1 MAKLEFG
8 SARDMILKVNLE
20 KEKKKKKSEEAMPD
34 EVFSLRY
41 IFQLEV
47 EDST

>member
-20 KEKKKKKSEEAMPD
+20 KEKKKKSEEAMPD

>member
-20 KEKKKKKSEEAMPD
+20 KEKKSEEDMPD

>member
-1 MAKLEFG
+1 MAKLEFWFG
-8 SARDMILKVNLE
+8 KRHDTESKFRKGE
-20 KEKKKKKSEEAMPD
+20 KKKKSEEAMPD

>member
-1 MAKLEFG
+1 
-8 SARDMILKVNLE
+8 MILKVNLE
-20 KEKKKKKSEEAMPD
+20 KEKKSEEAMPD

>member
-1 MAKLEFG
+1 MAKLEFWFG
-8 SARDMILKVNLE
+8 KRHDTESKFRKAE
-20 KEKKKKKSEEAMPD
+20 KKKSEEAMPD